1 MTVTVAL
8 LALWAV
14 LMIAGD
20 TPIGR
25 FLHRATVELPATAL
39 NRVTP
44 GHVLLA
50 IMLIG
55 FCGLMACYGEADGV
69 RMLSM
74 AVPDIAIWLTT
85 VEVGAHFDAVAALVA
100 TSSAMR
106 LKGARDRIAA
116 AITSLIRR
124 RSGNPRPWCNRLRGD
139 IAPANDDEDGAA
151 LALAS

>member
-1 MTVTVAL
+1 MTVTAAL

-14 LMIAGD
+14 LAIAGD

-39 NRVTP
+39 NRIIP

-50 IMLIG
+50 LMLIG

-74 AVPDIAIWLTT
+74 AVPDIAVWLVT
-85 VEVGAHFDAVAALVA
+85 VEVGAYLDAVAALVA
-100 TSSAMR
+100 TFSAMR

-116 AITSLIRR
+116 AITLLTRR
-124 RSGNPRPWCNRLRGD
+124 PSGNPRPRCSRQRGD
-139 IAPANDDEDGAA
+139 TAPANDDEDGAG